1 MTVLADDD
9 NGVLA
14 KIPAEYIG
22 RALDLMPD
30 PQTASGSRGRERTST
45 MTRFNVRK
53 FLAYRLLAL
62 AVGLQLPLAAI
73 AEEGV
78 MFENVPLALDKAS
91 ALAIVRDAL
100 KFREWRITA
109 TDADSVTAKI
119 NAPRIESTIR
129 IWLDGRVIRYRDDAI
144 NPDFIRMGRSDDK
157 AFTPERWISF
167 LREDIGAAMRPH
179 LGSPAK
185 QSPSERM
192 TELKKLRDAGLISP
206 EEFEKKRAEIL
217 KNL

>member
-1 MTVLADDD
+1 MDQCVARRYLRSGTDAGAKRSGQQSQTFPIGTHGRVAQDARCGLDHAGRVREQASEHPSRLMTVLADDD

-22 RALDLMPD
+22 RALDLMPN
-30 PQTASGSRGRERTST
+30 PQTASGSRGRERTAT

-91 ALAIVRDAL
+91 ALA
-100 KFREWRITA
+100 
-109 TDADSVTAKI
+109 
-119 NAPRIESTIR
+119 
-129 IWLDGRVIRYRDDAI
+129 
-144 NPDFIRMGRSDDK
+144 
-157 AFTPERWISF
+157 
-167 LREDIGAAMRPH
+167 
-179 LGSPAK
+179 
-185 QSPSERM
+185 
-192 TELKKLRDAGLISP
+192 
-206 EEFEKKRAEIL
+206 
-217 KNL
+217 